1 VEYLYKSGY
10 DPQSFV
16 QFFEKIETMEKKK
29 PGFFDKTFE
38 THPPTP
44 DRIEKTQEE
53 IGRILPDREQYLL
66 DTSEFQAVKARLAQL
81 QNRRKVDDKKETR
94 PALRRGQ
101 PSDETNDNHQNQQ
114 DQNQKKDDDQP
125 TLHRRES

>member
-1 VEYLYKSGY
+1 
-10 DPQSFV
+10 
-16 QFFEKIETMEKKK
+16 
-29 PGFFDKTFE
+29 
-38 THPPTP
+38 
-44 DRIEKTQEE
+44 
-53 IGRILPDREQYLL
+53 
-66 DTSEFQAVKARLAQL
+66 VKARLAQL

-101 PSDETNDNHQNQQ
+101 PSGNTNDSDQNQQ